1 MGACICENCK
11 NNSVDIKKNENTD
24 VNQTSSL
31 CTEISL
37 SVIKSNNSSIAVLS
51 NKPIL
56 NRLIMK
62 NKKVNWI

>member
-37 SVIKSNNSSIAVLS
+37 SVIKSNNSSIAVL
-51 NKPIL
+51 
-56 NRLIMK
+56 
-62 NKKVNWI
+62 